1 VLAADGHHRR
11 AGVDDHH
18 VAGDVTAGIRRG
30 FAAVKSAPRYDPSLA
45 EIRRQGAPVKTKA
58 AVLWEPRTEWVIEEI
73 ELDPPKDGEVLV
85 ELAASGLCHSDEHA
99 RYPLEQ
105 INEGYQAMRDGTNIR
120 GVITFR

>member
-11 AGVDDHH
+11 ADVDDHH
-18 VAGDVTAGIRRG
+18 VAGD
-30 FAAVKSAPRYDPSLA
+30 
-45 EIRRQGAPVKTKA
+45 
-58 AVLWEPRTEWVIEEI
+58 
-73 ELDPPKDGEVLV
+73 VLV